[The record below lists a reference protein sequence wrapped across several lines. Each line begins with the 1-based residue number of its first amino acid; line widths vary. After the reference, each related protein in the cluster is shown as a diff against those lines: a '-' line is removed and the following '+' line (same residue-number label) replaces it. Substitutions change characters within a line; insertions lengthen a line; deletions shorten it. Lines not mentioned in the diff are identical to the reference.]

1 MADGKNKI
9 IIYRD
14 WLTTFEALQDDEAGK
29 LVKHLFR
36 YVNDLNPEPPDRLTA
51 LLFEPIKQALK
62 RDLKRYEEICS
73 KNKDNVSIRWQ
84 DKDTTEYERNDANTN
99 YTDIDIDKDIK
110 KKGVQGENK
119 DELLIKKIE
128 IEPEFEKTFLRW
140 LQYKRKRGES
150 YKDKDST
157 FLAYKKLFKLSGGD
171 LPKAKRIIEQSMAN
185 NWAGLFELKEEFKT
199 PAKKQNHPSFYDD
212 NSIPYHWNEDKQR
225 YISPGGMEW
234 VGAPLR

>member
-171 LPKAKRIIEQSMAN
+171 LPKAKKIIEQSMAN

-199 PAKKQNHPSFYDD
+199 SAKKQNHPSFYDD
-212 NSIPYHWNEDKQR
+212 NSIPYNWNEDKQR

>member
-1 MADGKNKI
+1 M
-9 IIYRD
+9 
-14 WLTTFEALQDDEAGK
+14 
-29 LVKHLFR
+29 
-36 YVNDLNPEPPDRLTA
+36 
-51 LLFEPIKQALK
+51 
-62 RDLKRYEEICS
+62 
-73 KNKDNVSIRWQ
+73 
-84 DKDTTEYERNDANTN
+84 DANTN
-99 YTDIDIDKDIK
+99 YTDIDIDKDRK

-157 FLAYKKLFKLSGGD
+157 FLAYKKLFKLSEGD
-171 LPKAKRIIEQSMAN
+171 LPKAKKIIEQSMAN
-185 NWAGLFELKEEFKT
+185 NWAGLFELKEEFK
-199 PAKKQNHPSFYDD
+199 AKDRKQNHPSFYDD
-212 NSIPYHWNEDKQR
+212 NSIPYNWNEDKQR